1 MVCFYID
8 FLYERGRVM
17 RKFIKPIV
25 AITTVMFLI
34 LILPVISIAAVIS
47 ADDLVGRWE
56 RFGDGAEGTIVTV
69 KKVDNKYQATLET
82 VTGTLSELSF
92 SVGDLKW
99 KDVKWTTGTNY
110 TGTDMFRYVDGGYEY
125 RYSELKINSSGILE
139 VYVANSGDTEVIIGT
154 YQTWRRLPTAWAVP
168 EIQKAM
174 EYGLT
179 TDKVLKNYQGNITRE
194 EFAEISV
201 KLYEALTG
209 NTAQPVSPNP
219 FKDTSN
225 PEILKA
231 YKLGIV
237 NGITTDTF
245 SSDSPAT
252 REQICLMLLRAI
264 KAIEPE
270 YIVDNSGVQAFAD
283 SKDISSWALEAVKQL
298 NKLGVVN
305 GVGGGKISPK
315 GNTTREQAIAMIKR
329 VYEKFAD

>member
-1 MVCFYID
+1 
-8 FLYERGRVM
+8 
-17 RKFIKPIV
+17 
-25 AITTVMFLI
+25 
-34 LILPVISIAAVIS
+34 
-47 ADDLVGRWE
+47 
-56 RFGDGAEGTIVTV
+56 
-69 KKVDNKYQATLET
+69 
-82 VTGTLSELSF
+82 
-92 SVGDLKW
+92 
-99 KDVKWTTGTNY
+99 
-110 TGTDMFRYVDGGYEY
+110 
-125 RYSELKINSSGILE
+125 
-139 VYVANSGDTEVIIGT
+139 
-154 YQTWRRLPTAWAVP
+154 
-168 EIQKAM
+168 M